1 MPQDVADLRR
11 NLLFPD
17 EPRADRI
24 IDVVVD
30 VGDLVGEAD
39 RLALERVRMAR
50 GAVIQD
56 TVAHL
61 LCEVQTPAV
70 LFQHLDDTDTLL
82 DVRESLMAEAVQH
95 MLAAV
100 SERGMAE
107 IMAEGDGL
115 DEVLVQAKCLAEGTG
130 NLADLQ
136 GVREARTVV
145 VSLRCDEDLRFMLEA
160 AEGLTVDDTVTIT
173 LEARA
178 YVVRLL
184 RTVSSLRFRGE
195 CRIRRQGLPLQRF
208 QFFSDTAHLASD
220 LMQQPN
226 DCLLLEYHFR
236 RSESMNIP
244 ACMYDYT
251 KRKTRKPCLR
261 VSPKGSRCDWIRT
274 SDLCVPNAALYQAEP
289 RIDMLFSLLCFVCLS
304 NR

>member
-1 MPQDVADLRR
+1 
-11 NLLFPD
+11 
-17 EPRADRI
+17 
-24 IDVVVD
+24 
-30 VGDLVGEAD
+30 
-39 RLALERVRMAR
+39 MAR

-61 LCEVQTPAV
+61 LREIETPAV
-70 LFQHLDDTDTLL
+70 LFQHLDDTDALL
-82 DVRESLMAEAVQH
+82 DMRKALMAETVQY
-95 MLAAV
+95 MLATVA
-100 SERGMAE
+100 ERGMAE
-107 IMAEGDGL
+107 IMAQGDGL
-115 DEVLVQAKCLAEGTG
+115 DEVLVQPKCLAEGTG
-130 NLADLQ
+130 DLTDLQ
-136 GVREARTVV
+136 GMGEARTVV

-160 AEGLTVDDTVTIT
+160 AEGLTVDDAVTIT
-173 LEARA
+173 LETRA
-178 YVVRLL
+178 YIVRLL
-184 RTVSSLRFRGE
+184 RTVSPLRFRRE

-244 ACMYDYT
+244 SCMYDYT

-289 RIDMLFSLLCFVCLS
+289 RIDKLFFVAVFCLPQQQVRYYQTDGRVSSINLKLFSEPG
-304 NR
+304 